1 MDEAERITLRAFSCA
16 GSPRSPRCCRGHP
29 GAVGGHERRQFA
41 GHPRIAS
48 PRLPAML
55 PLVVQVENTTEH
67 KADTLAFK
75 KSPVR
80 VGRNTLND
88 LQLDEPF
95 VSQWHA
101 VIRFSE
107 GRTSYLDLGSKNR
120 TLIDGSPT
128 ARNIE
133 VPVGPDTDIRIGPL
147 RLHLLRGSAPPELF
161 GRRRKSAFGPRLDA
175 AQDAG
180 LNTVLLRPSD
190 LREMPA
196 PREAPAGASSPDRT
210 SMMRLS
216 PVPARDSGTAAA
228 NHDPLNADYLL
239 YRQSQDKLRSAI
251 RKRLEAAP
259 VAQRSQVE
267 LELRTR
273 FPELFP
279 SPVVQPPSRQSAR
292 SPSTERSWDMAD
304 WLRRLTGGTFPP
316 VGGDVDTELAMERV
330 GSVLEVFS
338 HAFVE
343 LRRAQ
348 AQFCH
353 EMSLEANTDQE
364 SFLYDSA
371 DPEALLAYLL
381 GSPSEGDARLME
393 LSRALADF
401 TLHQVGLISATVE
414 GARKLVQLL
423 GPESLASVPDP
434 PLDSPALT
442 PQPALSKLWPWAARS
457 LWRRYLAHQPP
468 ARLSRARR
476 PWRPVARRWAVP
488 AHPAVRCPTSA
499 CRSRRW
505 RAPPRSARRPPDRP
519 APRSRR
525 PGRRR
530 RCR

>member
-1 MDEAERITLRAFSCA
+1 
-16 GSPRSPRCCRGHP
+16 
-29 GAVGGHERRQFA
+29 
-41 GHPRIAS
+41 
-48 PRLPAML
+48 ML

-133 VPVGPDTDIRIGPL
+133 VPIGPDTDIRIGPL
-147 RLHLLRGSAPPELF
+147 RLHLLRGPAPPELF
-161 GRRRKSAFGPRLDA
+161 GRRRKSAFGPRADS
-175 AQDAG
+175 AQDSGAS
-180 LNTVLLRPSD
+180 TVLLRPSD
-190 LREMPA
+190 LREP
-196 PREAPAGASSPDRT
+196 PPAGASPPDRMLT
-210 SMMRLS
+210 KRS
-216 PVPARDSGTAAA
+216 PPVSLAGTPARSMAAA
-228 NHDPLNADYLL
+228 GAGVSDAAEHEALNADYLV
-239 YRQSQDKLRSAI
+239 YREIQDKLRSAI
-251 RKRLEAAP
+251 RQRLDDTPLE
-259 VAQRSQVE
+259 QRSQVE
-267 LELRTR
+267 LGLRAR
-273 FPELFP
+273 FPELLGG
-279 SPVVQPPSRQSAR
+279 SGAQPPARESASSHSGAR
-292 SPSTERSWDMAD
+292 GWDVAD
-304 WLRRLTGGTFPP
+304 WLRRLTGGSFPP
-316 VGGDVDTELAMERV
+316 PRGNVDTALAMERV

-353 EMSLEANTDQE
+353 EMSLEASTDQE
-364 SFLYDSA
+364 SFLHDIT

-381 GSPSEGDARLME
+381 GSPTEGDARLME

-423 GPESLASVPDP
+423 GPQSLAGVPDP
-434 PLDSPALT
+434 PLDSPALA

-457 LWRRYLAHQPP
+457 LWRRYLAHHYTLMESD
-468 ARLSRARR
+468 RFVRELFGREFARR
-476 PWRPVARRWAVP
+476 YYSV
-488 AHPAVRCPTSA
+488 TGGG
-499 CRSRRW
+499 
-505 RAPPRSARRPPDRP
+505 
-519 APRSRR
+519 
-525 PGRRR
+525 GR
-530 RCR
+530 